1 MFISSDV
8 VRMWVIETENVLVA
22 HKMFYRMFRYAEY
35 VGNYSK
41 MIDARAT

>member
-1 MFISSDV
+1 M
-8 VRMWVIETENVLVA
+8 ENVLVA

-41 MIDARAT
+41 MMDARATWIYVEN